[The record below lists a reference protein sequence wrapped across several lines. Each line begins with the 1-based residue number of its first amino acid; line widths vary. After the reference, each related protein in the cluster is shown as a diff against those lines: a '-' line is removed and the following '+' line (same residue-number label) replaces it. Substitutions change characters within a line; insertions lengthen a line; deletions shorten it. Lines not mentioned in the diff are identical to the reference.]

1 MNPTAKPESMGL
13 MVWRAL
19 WRRPQARVCLL
30 LVLMYL
36 GIALAG
42 YTGLLPDHDTAVG
55 GSMDGPAWSWPL
67 LLGTDVL
74 GRSVFYRVL
83 AGAQTAV
90 TIGFVTTAL
99 VIPIGTA
106 LGLAAAWFGGWV
118 DAFITWLYTVVVS
131 IPDILLITAIAYSLG
146 RGIESMCIAL
156 AATGWVGIMRL
167 VRGEVLKHKEREYV
181 LAARMLG
188 AGPVRIMFGEILPN
202 VMHVSIVTSSLV
214 LLAAV
219 KSEVILTYLGLG
231 VQDGASW
238 GLLISGAAQDLANDV
253 WWPLAGTVTAMF
265 LLIYALSVLGDELR
279 DALDPRVG

>member
-1 MNPTAKPESMGL
+1 MNADSMGL
-13 MVWRAL
+13 TVWRAL

-36 GIALAG
+36 GVALAG
-42 YTGLLPDHDTAVG
+42 FVGLLPDHENPVG
-55 GSMDGPAWSWPL
+55 GSMDGPAWNWPL

-83 AGAQTAV
+83 AGAQTAM

-106 LGLAAAWFGGWV
+106 LGLAAGYLGGWV

-131 IPDILLITAIAYSLG
+131 IPDILLITAIAYAMG
-146 RGIESMCIAL
+146 RGIESLCVAL

-167 VRGEVLKHKEREYV
+167 VRGEVLKHRGKDYV
-181 LAARMLG
+181 MAARLLG
-188 AGPVRIMFGEILPN
+188 AGPRRIMFGEILPN

-265 LLIYALSVLGDELR
+265 LLIYALSVLGDALR

>member
-167 VRGEVLKHKEREYV
+167 VRGEVLRHKDKDYV
-181 LAARMLG
+181 MAARMLG
-188 AGPVRIMFGEILPN
+188 AGPMRIMFGEILPN